1 MNQLIS
7 SYVPSKQNSI
17 LRRLLEAYH
26 QRQLSL
32 LAISVDFSKAFD
44 SVDRNALF
52 KILRILKILKIL
64 WNSMQDY

>member
-1 MNQLIS
+1 MSLL
-7 SYVPSKQNSI
+7 SKIRI